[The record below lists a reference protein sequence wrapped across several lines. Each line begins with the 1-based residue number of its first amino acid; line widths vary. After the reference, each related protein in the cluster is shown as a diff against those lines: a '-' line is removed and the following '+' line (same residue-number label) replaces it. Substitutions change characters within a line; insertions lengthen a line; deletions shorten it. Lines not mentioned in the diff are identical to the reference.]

1 MPSLSLW
8 IPLLV
13 AVLAVAA
20 YVLGLADW
28 PPFVATSGPNY
39 YAIVAVTDDK
49 DIGGNI
55 MRLLE
60 GTAQAIRQQQ
70 QQQSAES
77 NLLQR
82 AAVKYGAPEN
92 ADLVSLGLFLDNPA
106 VAKPRWAAGYL
117 IDVDSWEGAQAV
129 AANLPSLSSLP
140 EPVRAVRIV
149 QSSVLQARIPW
160 RTALTPMI
168 APHLHWKRAVHAYR
182 TGGGHSAECGRHTA
196 TFDASMPCTYGIE
209 VYVTGPQGSRAWIDY
224 ILVTGD
230 TTLTLDDLYPESI
243 SDGTRTSQ
251 TTERHAA
258 AVEEHPEEEEEA
270 AADTG
275 EEPVQHHEAP
285 PDEALA
291 HGEESATSE
300 PEQEHATS
308 GTADADQHHNDHD
321 AHEAHHDHEEEL
333 DEDHHYEDDEEFEE
347 DEHFEHSPDHDE
359 EHEDGGWGDEPDH
372 FEEEE
377 DEEEG

>member
-321 AHEAHHDHEEEL
+321 AHEEHHDHEEEL

>member
-321 AHEAHHDHEEEL
+321 AHEEHHDHEEEF
-333 DEDHHYEDDEEFEE
+333 DEDHHYEDNEEFEE